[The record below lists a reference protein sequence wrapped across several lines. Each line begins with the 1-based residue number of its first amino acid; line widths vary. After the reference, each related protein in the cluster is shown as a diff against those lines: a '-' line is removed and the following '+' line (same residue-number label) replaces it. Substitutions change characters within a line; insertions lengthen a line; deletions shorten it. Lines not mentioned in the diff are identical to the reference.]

1 MTRPKPK
8 LLRCLPSRR
17 NPAAALAGSST
28 LNHDNFDLIKTGMT
42 EDEVTAILGLPLNTS
57 IRMGTHNGHEY
68 KNRFLVWKHYIPNQ
82 YYPYLTITVT
92 IRSEKVTGK
101 NWIQIG
107 PKQP

>member
-1 MTRPKPK
+1 
-8 LLRCLPSRR
+8 
-17 NPAAALAGSST
+17 
-28 LNHDNFDLIKTGMT
+28 MT

-57 IRMGTHNGHEY
+57 TRMGTHNGHEY